1 MGFAGIAAL
10 FLSLNLS
17 GQQPGVVLAI
27 PLQTGDMKSSIQ
39 VVFFFLL
46 GLVASFAIP
55 LPKSRAQF
63 AIADFKE
70 VCCLS
75 PERSAKD
82 CY

>member
-1 MGFAGIAAL
+1 
-10 FLSLNLS
+10 
-17 GQQPGVVLAI
+17 
-27 PLQTGDMKSSIQ
+27 MKFSIQ

-75 PERSAKD
+75 LERSAKD